1 MRLVARLLSATAI
14 LAGLAP
20 AVAGAATC
28 NGLITIDYV
37 GGPAFALPGD
47 TVRVRLTL
55 GTGSIQDGTLLT
67 LDRVRFDLDCNS
79 DSTLGIR
86 CVDDGAIVEYEGDT
100 TITTT
105 CHITWSSGHAV
116 GTSPNEIVFTPSSP
130 LEIPADTPV
139 DPGFCN
145 LEFDIK
151 VLGMSTDGTPDQ
163 IEETTGYLATA
174 NDASC
179 DNGLTSSGQ
188 QAASIPLCPT
198 CPIAECV
205 DSTCNQDTGAC
216 TSTPKPDSTPC
227 ADTDG
232 NACTTAGCDG
242 HGVCNQNH
250 QVKTCTPDTNECTDD
265 PPCNPHTGMCDHPPK
280 PDSTPCTDSDGNAC
294 TTAGCD
300 GHGVCDQSHQVK
312 ICPPDANECTEDLP
326 CNPGTGSCD
335 HPPKPSS
342 TPCTDTDGS
351 SCTTAGCD
359 GQGVCNQA
367 YLMCSTTTTITTT
380 TTTVTTSTTVTTT
393 TSSTST
399 TETTSTTVT
408 PTTMPEMPP
417 TTTTTSTTVTTVTTT
432 TTVTTV
438 TSTTTSTTTTTA
450 PGGCRVTG
458 GGRIDTTSPPVDYA
472 THGGQVGAPVGF
484 VTAFSPATPCIQGS
498 WEHVRHDKGG
508 TLHAK
513 SFDSLVCGCLPCAG
527 RPDPP
532 AGSLCNPGDRICGPE
547 PPRAPANKICF
558 TGVAPFTP
566 TNGKKDLNAA
576 FRVDVEDHGEPG
588 GDSGPAPPDRYRM
601 RIWILSGDP
610 DGADN
615 LALRQ
620 SISCGASLSEQL
632 AAAAPDIDDGG
643 DTPDGNLQIHPEIN
657 HQTCP

>member
-67 LDRVRFDLDCNS
+67 LDRLRFDLDCNS
-79 DSTLGIR
+79 DSTLGIP

-105 CHITWSSGHAV
+105 CRITWSSGHAV
-116 GTSPNEIVFTPSSP
+116 GTLPNEIVFTPSSP
-130 LEIPADTPV
+130 LEIPAETPV

-174 NDASC
+174 DDASC

-250 QVKTCTPDTNECTDD
+250 QVETCTPDTNECTDD
-265 PPCNPHTGMCDHPPK
+265 PPCNPHTGM
-280 PDSTPCTDSDGNAC
+280 
-294 TTAGCD
+294 
-300 GHGVCDQSHQVK
+300 
-312 ICPPDANECTEDLP
+312 
-326 CNPGTGSCD
+326 CD

-367 YLMCSTTTTITTT
+367 HLMCSTT

-643 DTPDGNLQIHPEIN
+643 DTPHGNLQIHPEIN

>member
-67 LDRVRFDLDCNS
+67 LDRLRFDLDCNS
-79 DSTLGIR
+79 DSTLGIP
-86 CVDDGAIVEYEGDT
+86 CVDDGATVEYEGDT

-105 CHITWSSGHAV
+105 CHVTWSSDHAV
-116 GTSPNEIVFTPSSP
+116 GTAPNQIVFTPSSP

-174 NDASC
+174 DDASC

-250 QVKTCTPDTNECTDD
+250 QVETCTPDTNECTDD
-265 PPCNPHTGMCDHPPK
+265 PPCNPHTGM
-280 PDSTPCTDSDGNAC
+280 
-294 TTAGCD
+294 
-300 GHGVCDQSHQVK
+300 
-312 ICPPDANECTEDLP
+312 
-326 CNPGTGSCD
+326 CD

-367 YLMCSTTTTITTT
+367 HLMCSTTTTITTT

-643 DTPDGNLQIHPEIN
+643 DTPHGNLQIHPEIN

>member
-67 LDRVRFDLDCNS
+67 LDRLRFDLDCNS
-79 DSTLGIR
+79 DSTLGIP
-86 CVDDGAIVEYEGDT
+86 CVDDGATVEYEGDT

-105 CHITWSSGHAV
+105 CRITWSSGHAV
-116 GTSPNEIVFTPSSP
+116 GTLPNEIVFTPSSP
-130 LEIPADTPV
+130 LEIPAETPV

-174 NDASC
+174 DDASC

-250 QVKTCTPDTNECTDD
+250 QVETCTPDTNECTDD
-265 PPCNPHTGMCDHPPK
+265 PPCNPHTGM
-280 PDSTPCTDSDGNAC
+280 
-294 TTAGCD
+294 
-300 GHGVCDQSHQVK
+300 
-312 ICPPDANECTEDLP
+312 
-326 CNPGTGSCD
+326 CD

-367 YLMCSTTTTITTT
+367 HLMCSTT

-615 LALRQ
+615 LALRH

-643 DTPDGNLQIHPEIN
+643 DTPHGNLQIHPEIN

>member
-67 LDRVRFDLDCNS
+67 LDRLRFDLDCNS
-79 DSTLGIR
+79 DSTLGIP
-86 CVDDGAIVEYEGDT
+86 CVDDGATVEYEGDT

-105 CHITWSSGHAV
+105 CRITWSSGHAV

-174 NDASC
+174 DDASC

-227 ADTDG
+227 TDTDG

-250 QVKTCTPDTNECTDD
+250 QVETCTPDTNECTDD
-265 PPCNPHTGMCDHPPK
+265 PPCNPHTGM
-280 PDSTPCTDSDGNAC
+280 
-294 TTAGCD
+294 
-300 GHGVCDQSHQVK
+300 
-312 ICPPDANECTEDLP
+312 
-326 CNPGTGSCD
+326 CD

-367 YLMCSTTTTITTT
+367 HLMCSTTTTITTT

-458 GGRIDTTSPPVDYA
+458 GGRIDTTSPAVDYA

-484 VTAFSPATPCIQGS
+484 ITAFSPATPCIQGS

-643 DTPDGNLQIHPEIN
+643 DTPHGNLQIHPEIN